1 MELRFD
7 PGLPLTDC
15 TMKSK
20 NLTSVDLSFA
30 VCKMGVL
37 WCLAEGVA
45 VRIHR
50 ENLWKA
56 LRQRL
61 AHGDHSG

>member
-1 MELRFD
+1 MGLRFD

-15 TMKSK
+15 TMKRK

-30 VCKMGVL
+30 ICTMEVL

-56 LRQRL
+56 LS
-61 AHGDHSG
+61 A